1 MLRAE
6 NIRFAYRRTTP
17 VLRDVSLDLEAGQVL
32 GLIAPSGYGKSTLA
46 RILAGWERPQ
56 GGTVMLDGDPVDAER
71 PCRVQYLSQNPE
83 LAVNP
88 RWRMERVLTECWPVD
103 ESIRRALGIEDAW
116 LTRFPGELS
125 GGELQR
131 FCIARALHPRL
142 RYLVADEMTTMLD
155 PITQALIWSRL
166 VGLTRDRGIGLLV
179 ITHSPP
185 LAKRLC
191 DDIVHLD
198 RLNAMR

>member
-6 NIRFAYRRTTP
+6 NIRFAYRSGTP
-17 VLRDVSLDLEAGQVL
+17 VLSDVSLDLAAGQVR
-32 GLIAPSGYGKSTLA
+32 GLIAPSGYGKSTFA

-56 GGTVMLDGDPVDAER
+56 GGKVTLDGGPVNAER
-71 PCRVQYLSQNPE
+71 PGLVQYLNQNPE

-88 RWRMERVLTECWPVD
+88 RWRMERILTECWPVD
-103 ESIRRALGIEDAW
+103 ERTRRALGIEKAW

-166 VGLTRDRGIGLLV
+166 LGLIRERRVGLLV

-185 LAKRLC
+185 LARRLC

-198 RLNAMR
+198 QINAIR

>member
-6 NIRFAYRRTTP
+6 NIRFAYRSGTP
-17 VLRDVSLDLEAGQVL
+17 VLSDVSLDLAAGQVR
-32 GLIAPSGYGKSTLA
+32 GLIAPSGYGKSTFA

-56 GGTVMLDGDPVDAER
+56 GGKVTLDGGPVNAER
-71 PCRVQYLSQNPE
+71 PCLVQYLNQNPE

-88 RWRMERVLTECWPVD
+88 RWRMERILTECWPVD
-103 ESIRRALGIEDAW
+103 ERTRRALGIEKAW

-166 VGLTRDRGIGLLV
+166 LGLIRERRVGLLV

-185 LAKRLC
+185 LARRLC

-198 RLNAMR
+198 QINAIR